1 MTGGGRTPVVVVG
14 AGIAGLACAAELSS
28 AGVPVRVRERS
39 RVSGGR
45 LAARRFDGR
54 PADLG
59 AAYFTVDDPGF
70 ADLVRRWQAA
80 GLAREWTDTFVAYE
94 CGAGGAPAGGPRPVP
109 GPMRWAAPAGL
120 RSLAE
125 QLAADLPVE
134 TSAPVERI
142 APGPLVDGEP
152 ARAVVLAMPGPQAA
166 RLLDPRLTAAV
177 AAAGSQRWSPV
188 LAVVL
193 RYADRDWS
201 DFDGA
206 FVNGHPVLGG
216 IWDDGARRGDRAAV
230 LVAHTTADFAGRHLA
245 EPAAAGP
252 SVEQAVRDLLQLRQ
266 PARDRYV
273 HRWSYAHPTN
283 SAAPTSPTS
292 PADSAGSAGLAG
304 SADDGRAFH
313 LDGALVGLAGDAFGR
328 PRVQTAWRSG
338 RDLGRALAGA
348 LTGAGVASPSR

>member
-1 MTGGGRTPVVVVG
+1 MTGDGHTLVVVVG

-28 AGVPVRVRERS
+28 AGVPVQVRERS
-39 RVSGGR
+39 RVPGGR

-70 ADLVRRWQAA
+70 AAVVSRWRAA

-94 CGAGGAPAGGPRPVP
+94 CTAGGEPTGGPRPVS
-109 GPMRWAAPAGL
+109 GPTRWAAPAGL

-134 TSAPVERI
+134 TGAPVERVE
-142 APGPLVDGEP
+142 PGPLVDGEP

-166 RLLDPRLTAAV
+166 RLLDPRLTEAV
-177 AAAGSQRWSPV
+177 AAAAGQRWSPV

-193 RYADRDWS
+193 RYADRDWA

-216 IWDDGARRGDRAAV
+216 IWDDGARRGDGAAV
-230 LVAHTTADFAGRHLA
+230 LVAHTTADFARRHLT

-252 SVEQAVRDLLQLRQ
+252 AVEEAVRNLLRLPR

-273 HRWSYAHPTN
+273 HRWSYAHPTG
-283 SAAPTSPTS
+283 P
-292 PADSAGSAGLAG
+292 AG
-304 SADDGRAFH
+304 SADPAGGGRPFH
-313 LDGALVGLAGDAFGR
+313 LDGAGVALAGDVFGR

-338 RDLGRALAGA
+338 RDLGRALAA
-348 LTGAGVASPSR
+348 AGPESVVRRLPTDR